1 MQTSNVQR
9 PLRKRDLICP
19 RISSVHTGVGVL
31 EVRKCSKAP
40 LFGQSATDRSHVV
53 LFSHTQHESI
63 YAMLFGFIEQE
74 ALHLCN
80 DVAKLSLDCDGS
92 LLMTA
97 S

>member
-31 EVRKCSKAP
+31 EVRKCSKAS

-53 LFSHTQHESI
+53 LLGHTQLESI
-63 YAMLFGFIEQE
+63 YAMLFGLIEQE

-80 DVAKLSLDCDGS
+80 DAAKLSLDFDGS